1 LEAKLTQLFS
11 NVRSVGRR
19 PYRRP
24 AVSLSCPL
32 AFSVTG
38 LLLHCL
44 ALIAQS
50 DDRGPATIGF
60 ALVVAAPALSAMAAL
75 HFAGGDFVDDVDET
89 RS

>member
-11 NVRSVGRR
+11 TVRSVGRR

-50 DDRGPATIGF
+50 DDRGLAPIGF
-60 ALVVAAPALSAMAAL
+60 ALVAAAPALSAIAAL
-75 HFAGGDFVDDVDET
+75 HFAGGDFASDVDET

>member
-1 LEAKLTQLFS
+1 M
-11 NVRSVGRR
+11 GRR
-19 PYRRP
+19 PDRRQT
-24 AVSLSCPL
+24 VSLSCPL

-44 ALIAQS
+44 ALLAQS

-60 ALVVAAPALSAMAAL
+60 ALVAAAPAMAAL
-75 HFAGGDFVDDVDET
+75 HLAGGDFASDVDET